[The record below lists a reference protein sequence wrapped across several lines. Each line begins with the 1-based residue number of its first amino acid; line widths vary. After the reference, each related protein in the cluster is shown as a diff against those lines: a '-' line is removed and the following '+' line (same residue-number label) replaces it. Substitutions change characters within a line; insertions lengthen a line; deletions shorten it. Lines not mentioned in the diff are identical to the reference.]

1 MTNTEIQIITKNVKA
16 QLVNKQVAPLC
27 LAGAPGTGK
36 STQVKLI
43 AEDLNM
49 NIVTQSAPCLTTE
62 NLSGLPTEYSAPE
75 HQPYAIDG
83 RVPNATAWS
92 IPELIAFTLRA
103 AESKP
108 TILLLDDFH
117 MVPQHLQAYFYSL
130 LLERRLG
137 NFKLAD
143 NIAVIL
149 TMNDSESAGFMGI
162 NSAVRNRMS
171 ILSIDFNFD
180 YWMEHEGKYL
190 HYLVASF
197 LKAKP
202 QHCIE
207 DETVGVEGYAS
218 ARAWSAI
225 ANELE
230 FYNEDFILTN
240 AKRIA
245 GMQISYNAA
254 QAFQTHVNYV
264 AAINFKKTVQ
274 NRTLVDL
281 STKDPLD
288 SIIYAYITNFIETVD
303 DGLYL
308 FDLLNTNKDQSVFI
322 GFIFAELYNQYTA
335 ASAEDSN
342 KSLSDGLTF
351 IIDKLCKK
359 PLDPANYP
367 NTSKEKLAK
376 ADKKDIS
383 NIQHYMQVAQGYL
396 L

>member
-1 MTNTEIQIITKNVKA
+1 MTNTEIQIITTNIKA
-16 QLVNKQVAPLC
+16 QLVNKAIAPLC
-27 LAGAPGTGK
+27 IAGVPGTGK
-36 STQVKLI
+36 STQVELI
-43 AEDLNM
+43 ATELDM
-49 NIVTQSAPCLTTE
+49 NIITQSAPTLTVE
-62 NLSGLPTEYSAPE
+62 ALSGLPEEYATPE

-83 RVPNATAWS
+83 RIPNATAWS
-92 IPELIAFTLRA
+92 IPELIASTLRA
-103 AESKP
+103 AEAKP

-117 MVPQHLQAYFYSL
+117 MVPAHLQAYFYSL

-143 NIAVIL
+143 NVAVIL
-149 TMNDSESAGFMGI
+149 TMNNSELAGFNGI
-162 NSAVRNRMS
+162 NSAVRNRMA
-171 ILSIDFNFD
+171 ILPIEFNFD
-180 YWMEHEGKYL
+180 HWMDSFGKHL

-207 DETVGVEGYAS
+207 DETTTIEGFAS
-218 ARAWSAI
+218 ARVWTTI

-230 FYNEDFILTN
+230 FYDDAFILAN

-245 GMQISYNAA
+245 GMQVSSNAA

-264 AAINFKKTVQ
+264 AAINFKDTVKT
-274 NRTLVDL
+274 RTLVNL
-281 STKDPLD
+281 AQKDPLD

-322 GFIFAELYNQYTA
+322 GFIFGELYNKYCAMTK
-335 ASAEDSN
+335 N
-342 KSLSDGLTF
+342 KPLSDGLVLV
-351 IIDKLCKK
+351 IDKLLNK
-359 PLDPANYP
+359 PLDPVNYP
-367 NTSKEKLAK
+367 NTSKAKLDK
-376 ADKKDIS
+376 AAETVIP
-383 NIQHYMQVAQGYL
+383 NIQDFMKVAQEYL